1 MPQDLASLTELSTLE
16 SLIAAEGVD
25 GLLAALDD
33 VLART
38 PADTRVLHEDG
49 PTVGP
54 RTLGVL
60 RKAVA
65 LDADFLREHPE
76 ALFQCL
82 YNRLRWYDA
91 PDAAPHYATTGQ
103 APWDDPEAHLYQLA
117 AWWRRQRESSGGAA
131 WVESLLP
138 LRGALDGADVYLWH
152 ESQVLCAAF
161 DATGMRLATGSF
173 TDGSRA
179 DGNNVHVWDVATG
192 KRLRVMEGH
201 EMEVRGLA
209 WSPDGK
215 QLASGSRAHEAR
227 VWDVETGEHLHLF
240 RRQEGQVTSVAFS
253 PDITLLAVA
262 NLGWLIHLYD
272 LDTGEKVRTL
282 KGHQQSVL
290 SVAFHPS
297 GRWLASGASDNTVR
311 VWDVATG
318 EQVARLET
326 QRSVS
331 TVAFSPD
338 GEWLAWADLDDVGVA
353 ETKTWQR
360 VRGLRGNSRYS
371 HVQWLGTSQLGLLGY
386 DRLEVLDVKDGAT
399 VWSRPYSSDG
409 HERGAAFSPD
419 LRHFALTAI
428 DGGVLLSRLDAP
440 IPPRLLSEQHRVKH
454 LWGRAEG
461 TLAVAKRM
469 DGMLVIDAQGRVREP
484 PPEANDSG
492 LHAWRL
498 SGNDLVAA
506 YPVTRYLDDGWR
518 RGIQLFDVSRMAPTT
533 ELTDKPLEGRD
544 ASRKMTMEQVMTF
557 SPDSTLLAGTFELG
571 VVRVWRVADGRLL
584 HTLKGPEA
592 IVTMVEFTPDGA
604 YVVSGY
610 EAASRLQVHDVKTGR
625 LVLDTQALMKPAVAY
640 TAAERVPRIAVG
652 RATGELELLDLPAG
666 FRRVLQVS
674 EEPVIAARLSADG
687 SRVAVCTLDDRV
699 RLYEA
704 DTGRLMYEVQHPALP
719 FEVAMDDD
727 VLVTRSDDQQTRFFD
742 LATGAPREVLDGN
755 AQPDEVTRRAYWE
768 VLGDAPVAFHR
779 RMDTTPLAHFHDSLE
794 ETLIL
799 RDGIVVARGLTVPDF
814 LYVLKLHEPTGGA

>member
-1 MPQDLASLTELSTLE
+1 MPQDLASLTELSNLE
-16 SLIAAEGVD
+16 ALITAEGVD

-82 YNRLRWYDA
+82 YNRLRWHDA
-91 PDAAPHYATTGQ
+91 PDAAPHYATSGQ
-103 APWDDPEAHLYQLA
+103 APWNDPEAHLYQLA
-117 AWWRRQRESSGGAA
+117 SWWRRQRESSGGTA

-138 LRGALDGADVYLWH
+138 LRGALDGADTYLWH
-152 ESQVLCAAF
+152 ESHVLCAAF
-161 DATGMRLATGSF
+161 DATGARLATGSHE
-173 TDGSRA
+173 DG
-179 DGNNVHVWDVATG
+179 GNVQVWDVATG
-192 KRLRVMEGH
+192 KRLQTMEGH
-201 EMEVRGLA
+201 EGEVRGIA

-215 QLASGSRAHEAR
+215 RLASGSRDHDAR
-227 VWDVETGEHLHLF
+227 VWDVETGEQLHAF
-240 RRQEGQVTSVAFS
+240 GRQEGQVTSVAFS
-253 PDITLLAVA
+253 PDGALLAVG
-262 NLGWLIHLYD
+262 NLGWRIHLYD
-272 LDTGEKVRTL
+272 LDTGEKVTTL

-290 SVAFHPS
+290 SVTFHPS
-297 GRWLASGASDNTVR
+297 GRWLASGASDDTVR
-311 VWDVATG
+311 VWEVATG
-318 EQVARLET
+318 EQVARLDAQT
-326 QRSVS
+326 SVR
-331 TVAFSPD
+331 TLAFSPD

-360 VRGLRGNSRYS
+360 VRGLQGGSRYS
-371 HVQWLGTSQLGLLGY
+371 HVQWLGTSRLGLLGY

-399 VWSRPYSSDG
+399 VWSRPYASDG

-419 LRHFALTAI
+419 LKHFALTAV
-428 DGGVLLSRLDAP
+428 DGGVLVSRLDAP
-440 IPPRLLSEQHRVKH
+440 TPPMLLAEQHRVKH
-454 LWGRAEG
+454 LWGRGEG
-461 TLAVAKRM
+461 GLAIAKRM
-469 DGMLVIDAQGRVREP
+469 DGMLVIDAHGQVREP
-484 PPEANDSG
+484 PREAHDSG
-492 LHAWRL
+492 LHPWRL
-498 SGNDLVAA
+498 SPNEAWAA

-518 RGIQLFDVSRMAPTT
+518 RGIQLFDVARMAPAK

-592 IVTMVEFTPDGA
+592 VVTMVEFTPDGA

-610 EAASRLQVHDVKTGR
+610 EALSRLQVHDVKTGR
-625 LVLDTQALMKPAVAY
+625 LVLDTQALMKPAVAF

-674 EEPVIAARLSADG
+674 EEPVIAARFSAEG

-704 DTGRLMYEVQHPALP
+704 DTGRLLYEVPHPALP
-719 FEVAMDDD
+719 FEVAMEGD
-727 VLVTRSDDQQTRFFD
+727 VLVTRSDDQKTRFFD
-742 LATGAPREVLDGN
+742 LATGAPREVLEGN
-755 AQPDEVTRRAYWE
+755 APPEEVTRRAYWE

-799 RDGIVVARGLTVPDF
+799 RDGLVVARGLTVPDF
-814 LYVLKLHEPTGGA
+814 LYVLKLHGPTGGA

>member
-16 SLIAAEGVD
+16 ALIDAEGVD
-25 GLLAALDD
+25 GLLAALTDA
-33 VLART
+33 LART
-38 PADTRVLHEDG
+38 RADTRVLHEDG

-60 RKAVA
+60 RKAVT

-76 ALFQCL
+76 TLFQCL

-91 PDAAPHYATTGQ
+91 PDAARHFSVTGQ
-103 APWDDPEAHLYQLA
+103 GPWDDPEAHLHQLA
-117 AWWRRQRESSGGAA
+117 AWWRRQRESSGGAP

-138 LRGALDGADVYLWH
+138 LRGALEGADAYLWH
-152 ESQVLCAAF
+152 ESQVLCTAF
-161 DATGMRLATGSF
+161 DATGTRLATGSY

-192 KRLRVMEGH
+192 KQLRVMEGH
-201 EMEVRGLA
+201 EMEVRGIA

-253 PDITLLAVA
+253 PDGTLLAVA

-297 GRWLASGASDNTVR
+297 GRWLVSGASDDTMR
-311 VWDVATG
+311 VWEVATG
-318 EQVARLET
+318 EQVARLDA

-360 VRGLRGNSRYS
+360 VRGIQGGSRYS
-371 HVQWLGTSQLGLLGY
+371 HVQWLGSSRLGLLGY
-386 DRLEVLDVKDGAT
+386 DRLEVLDVKDGAS

-419 LRHFALTAI
+419 LKHFALTAV

-440 IPPRLLSEQHRVKH
+440 TPPRLLSEQHRVKH
-454 LWGRAEG
+454 LWGRTEG
-461 TLAVAKRM
+461 TLAVAMRM
-469 DGMLVIDAQGRVREP
+469 DGMLAIDAQGHVREP
-484 PPEANDSG
+484 PPETNASN
-492 LHAWRL
+492 LHPWRF
-498 SGNDLVAA
+498 SGNDALAA
-506 YPVTRYLDDGWR
+506 YPVTKHLEDGWR
-518 RGIQLFDVSRMAPTT
+518 RGIQLFDLARLAPTM
-533 ELTDKPLEGRD
+533 ELTGKPLEGRD
-544 ASRKMTMEQVMTF
+544 ASRKMTMKQVMTF
-557 SPDSTLLAGTFELG
+557 SPDTTLLAGTFELG
-571 VVRVWRVADGRLL
+571 VVRVWRVADGQLL
-584 HTLKGPEA
+584 HTFKGPEA
-592 IVTMVEFTPDGA
+592 PVTMVEFTPDGA
-604 YVVSGY
+604 YVVSGH
-610 EAASRLQVHDVKTGR
+610 EEPSRLQVHDVKTGR

-640 TAAERVPRIAVG
+640 TAAEHVPRIAVG
-652 RATGELELLDLPAG
+652 RASGDLELFDLSTG
-666 FRRVLQVS
+666 FRRLLQVS
-674 EEPVIAARLSADG
+674 EEPVITARLSEDG
-687 SRVAVCTLDDRV
+687 LRVAVCALDDRV
-699 RLYEA
+699 RMYEA
-704 DTGRLMYEVQHPALP
+704 DTGRLMYEIQHPALP
-719 FEVAMDDD
+719 FLVAMDGD
-727 VLVTRSDDQQTRFFD
+727 VLVTRSDDQKTRFFD
-742 LATGAPREVLDGN
+742 LATGAPREVLDGS
-755 AQPDEVTRRAYWE
+755 AEPDEVTRRTYWE
-768 VLGDAPVAFHR
+768 VLSDEPVAFHR
-779 RMDTTPLAHFHDSLE
+779 RMDTTPLARFHDSLE
-794 ETLIL
+794 EAIIL
-799 RDGIVVARGLTVPDF
+799 RDGLVVARGLTVPDF
-814 LYVLKLHEPTGGA
+814 LYVLKLHDASGEA

>member
-1 MPQDLASLTELSTLE
+1 MPQNLASLTELSTLE
-16 SLIAAEGVD
+16 ALIDAEGVD

-33 VLART
+33 ALART

-60 RKAVA
+60 RKAVT

-76 ALFQCL
+76 AIFQCL

-91 PDAAPHYATTGQ
+91 PDAARHFSVTGQ
-103 APWDDPEAHLYQLA
+103 GPWDDPEAHLHQLA
-117 AWWRRQRESSGGAA
+117 AWWRRQRESSGGAP

-138 LRGALDGADVYLWH
+138 LRGALEGADVYLWH

-161 DATGMRLATGSF
+161 DATGTRLATGSYS
-173 TDGSRA
+173 DGSRA

-192 KRLRVMEGH
+192 KQLRVMEGH
-201 EMEVRGLA
+201 EMEVRGIS

-253 PDITLLAVA
+253 PDGTLLAVA

-272 LDTGEKVRTL
+272 LNTGEKVRTL

-297 GRWLASGASDNTVR
+297 GRWLVSGASDDTVR
-311 VWDVATG
+311 VWEVATG
-318 EQVARLET
+318 EQVARLDA

-360 VRGLRGNSRYS
+360 VRGIQGGSRYS
-371 HVQWLGTSQLGLLGY
+371 HVQWLGTSRLGLLGY
-386 DRLEVLDVKDGAT
+386 DRLEVLDVKDGAS
-399 VWSRPYSSDG
+399 VWSRHYSSDG

-419 LRHFALTAI
+419 LKHFALTAV
-428 DGGVLLSRLDAP
+428 DGGVLLSQLDAP
-440 IPPRLLSEQHRVKH
+440 TPPRLLSEQHRVKH

-461 TLAVAKRM
+461 ALAVAMRM
-469 DGMLVIDAQGRVREP
+469 DGMLVIDAQGHVREP
-484 PPEANDSG
+484 PPEANASN
-492 LHAWRL
+492 LHAWRF
-498 SGNDLVAA
+498 SGNDALAA
-506 YPVTRYLDDGWR
+506 YPVTSYLEDGWR
-518 RGIQLFDVSRMAPTT
+518 RGIQLFDLTRLAPTM
-533 ELTDKPLEGRD
+533 ELTGKPLEGRD
-544 ASRKMTMEQVMTF
+544 ASRKMTMKQVMTF
-557 SPDSTLLAGTFELG
+557 SPDTTLLAGTFELG
-571 VVRVWRVADGRLL
+571 VVRVWRVADGQLL

-592 IVTMVEFTPDGA
+592 PVTMVEFTPDGA
-604 YVVSGY
+604 YVVSGH
-610 EAASRLQVHDVKTGR
+610 EEPSRLQVHDVKTGR

-640 TAAERVPRIAVG
+640 TAAARVPRIAVG
-652 RATGELELLDLPAG
+652 RASGELELFDLTAG

-674 EEPVIAARLSADG
+674 EEPVIAARLSEDG
-687 SRVAVCTLDDRV
+687 LRVAVCTLDDRV

-719 FEVAMDDD
+719 FLVAMEGD
-727 VLVTRSDDQQTRFFD
+727 VLVTRSDDQKTRFFD
-742 LATGAPREVLDGN
+742 LATGAPREVLNGN
-755 AQPDEVTRRAYWE
+755 AEPDEVTRRAYWE
-768 VLGDAPVAFHR
+768 VLSDEPVAFHR
-779 RMDTTPLAHFHDSLE
+779 RMDTTPLARFHDSLE
-794 ETLIL
+794 ETIIL
-799 RDGIVVARGLTVPDF
+799 RDGLVVARGLTVPDF
-814 LYVLKLHEPTGGA
+814 LYVLKLHDASGGA

>member
-1 MPQDLASLTELSTLE
+1 MPHDLASLTELSTLE
-16 SLIAAEGVD
+16 SLLAAEGVD

-33 VLART
+33 ALART

-65 LDADFLREHPE
+65 LDADFLGEHPE

-103 APWDDPEAHLYQLA
+103 GPWDDPEAHLYQLA
-117 AWWRRQRESSGGAA
+117 AWWRRQREASGGAA

-138 LRGALDGADVYLWH
+138 LRGALDGADTYLWH
-152 ESQVLCAAF
+152 EAHVLCAAF
-161 DATGMRLATGSF
+161 DATGARLATGSHE
-173 TDGSRA
+173 DG
-179 DGNNVHVWDVATG
+179 DNVQVWDVATG
-192 KRLRVMEGH
+192 QRLQTMEGH
-201 EMEVRGLA
+201 EGEVRGIA
-209 WSPDGK
+209 WSADGK
-215 QLASGSRAHEAR
+215 RLASGSRAHDAR
-227 VWDVETGEHLHLF
+227 VWDVETGEQLHVF
-240 RRQEGQVTSVAFS
+240 GRQEGQVTSVAFS
-253 PDITLLAVA
+253 PDGTLLAVG
-262 NLGWLIHLYD
+262 NLGWRIHLYD

-297 GRWLASGASDNTVR
+297 GRWLVSGASDDTVR
-311 VWDVATG
+311 VWDVSTG
-318 EQVARLET
+318 EQVARLDT

-360 VRGLRGNSRYS
+360 VRGLQGQSRYS
-371 HVQWLGTSQLGLLGY
+371 HVQWLGTSRLGLLGY
-386 DRLEVLDVKDGAT
+386 DRLEMLDVKDGAT

-419 LRHFALTAI
+419 LRHFALTAV

-484 PPEANDSG
+484 PRDAHDSG
-492 LHAWRL
+492 LHPWNLSPNEAW
-498 SGNDLVAA
+498 AA

-518 RGIQLFDVSRMAPTT
+518 RGIQLFDVARMTPTT

-592 IVTMVEFTPDGA
+592 VVTMVEFTPDGA
-604 YVVSGY
+604 HVVSGY
-610 EAASRLQVHDVKTGR
+610 EALSRLQVHDVKTGR

-674 EEPVIAARLSADG
+674 EEPVIAARFSADG

-704 DTGRLMYEVQHPALP
+704 DTGRRVYEVPHPALP
-719 FEVAMDDD
+719 FEVAMEGD
-727 VLVTRSDDQQTRFFD
+727 VLVTRSDDQKTRFFD

-755 AQPDEVTRRAYWE
+755 APPDEVTRRAYWE

-779 RMDTTPLAHFHDSLE
+779 RLDTTPLAHFHDSLE

-799 RDGIVVARGLTVPDF
+799 RDGLVVARGLTVPDF
-814 LYVLKLHEPTGGA
+814 LYVLKLHGPTGGA